1 MEMNVQIKRTA
12 DALDERDGTGLCRFA
27 GLPSLFD

>member
-1 MEMNVQIKRTA
+1 VKVDVQRTA
-12 DALDERDGTGLCRFA
+12 EALDERDGAGLCRFA